1 MARQKT
7 AKLQRSEVVTVRFDP
22 RLRYLVE
29 LAARKQRR
37 TVSSFLEWAAE
48 QAINE
53 VTIGTKVFEDEPGFP
68 RTEDVSA
75 GDWADLLWDVDR
87 PDRLA
92 KLGQHFPELLT
103 YDEQIIWK
111 RIQED
116 AEVWHGGAQLDF
128 PLMRSRWARYVEGV
142 SRAAEEE

>member
-7 AKLQRSEVVTVRFDP
+7 AKLQRTEIVTVRFDP

-48 QAINE
+48 QAVNE
-53 VTIGTKVFEDEPGFP
+53 VTIGTKVFEDEPGVP
-68 RTEDVSA
+68 RIDDVSA

-87 PDRLA
+87 PDRVA
-92 KLGQHFPELLT
+92 KLGLNFPELLT

-116 AEVWHGGAQLDF
+116 GEVWEGAELVF
-128 PLMRSRWARYVEGV
+128 PLMRSRWAKYVEGV
-142 SRAAEEE
+142 SGAAEEG